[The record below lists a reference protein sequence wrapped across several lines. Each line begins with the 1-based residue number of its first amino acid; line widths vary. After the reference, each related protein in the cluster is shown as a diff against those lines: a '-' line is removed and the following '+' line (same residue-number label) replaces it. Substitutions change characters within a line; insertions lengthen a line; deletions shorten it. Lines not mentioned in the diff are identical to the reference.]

1 MMLEFKAEMYIRIDE
16 KGNPVVSITT
26 ITFSTRP
33 KTAQIPETLTEFLE
47 L

>member
-1 MMLEFKAEMYIRIDE
+1 MLNFKAEMHIRIDE

-26 ITFSTRP
+26 IEFFTSPR
-33 KTAQIPETLTEFLE
+33 TAQIPPTLTELLE